1 MGAKLRACENARR
14 KWKVKGKKRANF
26 SISEKVLELLEK
38 TVKNSSCLKKSW
50 IVEKGII
57 LACEEYKEWN

>member
-1 MGAKLRACENARR
+1 MPKLRDCENARR

-26 SISEKVLELLEK
+26 SISEKVLKLLES
-38 TVKNSSCLKKSW
+38 TVENTDMKKSW

-57 LACEEYKEWN
+57 MACEEYKEWN